1 MDQKRVRGLVS
12 GVFGAKFPGPLDVQ
26 TPSLPPL
33 HAVAEIQMYLE
44 KYREN
49 VLARATESRN
59 GS

>member
-1 MDQKRVRGLVS
+1 MGGLVS
-12 GVFGAKFPGPLDVQ
+12 GVFGAKFPSPLDVQ